1 MLPQSRFSSVSIW
14 IIIALLFLGGGCG
27 KKDESQGRTVVNVW
41 PGWAGF
47 ERSALDSI
55 VDDFNQ
61 SQDRILVKTLTM
73 SEIEKKLL
81 LAVAG
86 GHPPDLV
93 RLPTFYLPPYAQN
106 NALLP
111 LDKLIERYGIQRSD
125 YIPVFYD
132 ACIYEGQ
139 TWALPITAS
148 MTALHYNKKMF
159 RDAGLDPEKPPT
171 SIAELEKMNEQ
182 ILRYRKDGS
191 IELMGHLPVEPDWWV
206 TSWPDWF
213 GKGVW
218 DKDRV
223 MTLDTAD
230 SMRAF
235 EWIESY
241 PKRFGADKLL
251 TFKSGF
257 GTFASPQN
265 AFMQGKV
272 AMVMQG
278 IWMDNFI
285 NNYASDDFEYGV
297 AFFPSEDGKRQVT
310 IAEPDSFSIPAGAK
324 HPQEAFEFLM
334 YLQRPEVV
342 EKLALNHRKM
352 TSLVKVS
359 DSFFETHPHP
369 YIESFYK
376 FAQSPDAVIR
386 PQIKQFT
393 EFRDDFRVVANSL
406 FSGTATAA
414 VLIPEFQTKQQALM
428 DKNLIR
434 WNRVKEKRLKEWAS
448 ANPLE
453 GESDE

>member
-1 MLPQSRFSSVSIW
+1 MLSRCRYSYFCIYLV
-14 IIIALLFLGGGCG
+14 LLLLGGACG
-27 KKDESQGRTVVNVW
+27 KKADTNGRVVVNVW

-55 VDDFNQ
+55 VEDFNN
-61 SQDRILVKTLTM
+61 SQDRIEVKTLTM

-93 RLPTFYLPPYAQN
+93 RLPTFYLPPYAEN

-111 LDKLIERYGIQRSD
+111 LDKFIEHHGVNRGD

-132 ACIYEGQ
+132 ACVYEGQ

-159 RDAGLDPEKPPT
+159 RDAGLDPNKPPT
-171 SIAELEKMNEQ
+171 SIAELEEMNEQ
-182 ILRYRKDGS
+182 ILRYREDGS
-191 IELMGHLPVEPDWWV
+191 IEKIGHLPVEPDWWV

-213 GKGVW
+213 GDGVW
-218 DKDRV
+218 DKDCA
-223 MTLDTAD
+223 MTLDTD
-230 SMRAF
+230 SSMRAF

-241 PKRFGADKLL
+241 PERFGADKLL

-265 AFMQGKV
+265 AFIQGKV

-285 NNYASDDFEYGV
+285 NNYGEKDFEYGV
-297 AFFPSEDGKRQVT
+297 AFFPAEDGQRHVT

-324 HPQEAFEFLM
+324 HPQEAFEFLL
-334 YLQRPEVV
+334 YLQRPEVM

-352 TSLVKVS
+352 TSLVEVS
-359 DSFFETHPHP
+359 ESFLEDHPHP
-369 YIESFYK
+369 YIESFYE
-376 FAQSPDAVIR
+376 FAKSPDAVIR
-386 PQIKQFT
+386 PQIKHFT
-393 EFRDDFRVVANSL
+393 EFRDHFRVVVNNL
-406 FSGTATAA
+406 FTATETAA
-414 VLIPEFQTKQQALM
+414 ELIPEFQESEQELM
-428 DKNLIR
+428 DKNLRR
-434 WNRVKEKRLKEWAS
+434 WNRVKDRRLEDWAKYDPYRKDDS
-448 ANPLE
+448 
-453 GESDE
+453 